1 LEKINQKKQ
10 KNQKLK
16 KKKKTFLQTK
26 KKSQLRYLEKKNN
39 KKGEISEKDLDLKS
53 LDELTKKIGKE
64 LGTTGFLS
72 DSSDEEDDEEDEDD
86 AEFRRQLMEEFQ
98 RMKSNESDIPKKRLK
113 QIYLQLMKSGGKESV
128 FLKKKVPF

>member
-1 LEKINQKKQ
+1 
-10 KNQKLK
+10 
-16 KKKKTFLQTK
+16 
-26 KKSQLRYLEKKNN
+26 
-39 KKGEISEKDLDLKS
+39 

-72 DSSDEEDDEEDEDD
+72 DSSDEDEDEEDEDD

-113 QIYLQLMKSGGKESV
+113 QIYLQLMKSGGMKV
-128 FLKKKVPF
+128 FFNMKRFYFEG